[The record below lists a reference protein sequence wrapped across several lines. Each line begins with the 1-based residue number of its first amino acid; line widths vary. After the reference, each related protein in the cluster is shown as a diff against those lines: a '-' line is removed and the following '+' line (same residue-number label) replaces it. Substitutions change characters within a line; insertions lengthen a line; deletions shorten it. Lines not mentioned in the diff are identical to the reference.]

1 MRSKEIDVKNSCNIT
16 QEERN
21 AFMERF
27 KSVCRKRGTTV
38 AAMQI
43 KLGKANAYFRN
54 MGFISESIA
63 EEVKQYIPDIN
74 IEYVNNGIGEQFIE
88 GIPRKIIEKEDKV
101 APKVKQVPLLS
112 TAAHG
117 GSLIGFDE
125 GDNIQ
130 CEMIMSPVTN
140 ADIALTVAGDS
151 MSPEYPNGCRVFIR
165 KINEAAFLDWG
176 CTYVLDT
183 INGIVIKNIF
193 PKDGDESKVVCR
205 SINPNYP
212 DFTISKVDV
221 RGWYKVVLQMSMK

>member
-1 MRSKEIDVKNSCNIT
+1 MRTKEVGVRNSCNIT
-16 QEERN
+16 QEERD
-21 AFMERF
+21 AFMERL
-27 KSVCRKRGTTV
+27 KAVCRKRGTTV
-38 AAMQI
+38 ASMQL

-54 MGFISESIA
+54 MGYITDSIA

-74 IEYVNNGIGEQFIE
+74 IEYVNSGVGEPFIE
-88 GIPRKIIEKEDKV
+88 GIPRKKIVEEVRNDL
-101 APKVKQVPLLS
+101 KVKQVPLLS

-125 GDNIQ
+125 GGNIQ
-130 CEMIMSPVTN
+130 CEMIMSPVNN

-165 KINEAAFLDWG
+165 RINEAAFLDWG

-193 PKDGDESKVVCR
+193 PVEGDESRVICR

-212 DFTISKVDV
+212 DFSVSKTDV

>member
-1 MRSKEIDVKNSCNIT
+1 MRTKEIDVKNSCNIT

-88 GIPRKIIEKEDKV
+88 GIPRKIIGKEDKV
-101 APKVKQVPLLS
+101 APIVKQVPLLS

-125 GDNIQ
+125 GNNIQ
-130 CEMIMSPVTN
+130 CEMIMSPVNN

-165 KINEAAFLDWG
+165 RINEAAFLDWG

-193 PKDGDESKVVCR
+193 PVEGDESRVACR

-212 DFTISKVDV
+212 DFTVSKTDV

>member
-1 MRSKEIDVKNSCNIT
+1 MRTKDIDVKNSCNIT

-38 AAMQI
+38 AALQI

-54 MGFISESIA
+54 MGYITESIA

-88 GIPRKIIEKEDKV
+88 GIPRKMIEKEDKA

-165 KINEAAFLDWG
+165 RINEAAFLDWG

>member
-1 MRSKEIDVKNSCNIT
+1 MRTKGIDVKNSCNIT

-27 KSVCRKRGTTV
+27 KTVCRQRGTTV

-54 MGFISESIA
+54 MGYISEFIG
-63 EEVKQYIPDIN
+63 EEIKEYIPDIN
-74 IEYVNNGIGEQFIE
+74 IEYVNEGIGEPFIS
-88 GIPRKIIEKEDKV
+88 GIPRKKIEKEDKLI
-101 APKVKQVPLLS
+101 AQVKQVPLLS

-117 GSLIGFDE
+117 GSLIGFD
-125 GDNIQ
+125 DANNIQ
-130 CEMIMSPVTN
+130 CEMIMSPVSN

-165 KINEAAFLDWG
+165 RINEAAFLDWG

-183 INGIVIKNIF
+183 INGVVIKNIF
-193 PKDGDESKVVCR
+193 PMEGDESKVVCR

-212 DFTISKVDV
+212 DFAVSKTDV

>member
-1 MRSKEIDVKNSCNIT
+1 MRTKEVGVRNSCNIT
-16 QEERN
+16 QEERD
-21 AFMERF
+21 AFMERL

-38 AAMQI
+38 ASMQL

-54 MGFISESIA
+54 MGYITDSIA
-63 EEVKQYIPDIN
+63 EEIKVYIPDIN
-74 IEYVNNGIGEQFIE
+74 IEYVNSGVGEPFIE
-88 GIPRKIIEKEDKV
+88 GIPRKKIVEEVRNDL
-101 APKVKQVPLLS
+101 KVKQVPLLS

-125 GDNIQ
+125 GNNIQ
-130 CEMIMSPVTN
+130 CEMIMSPVNN

-193 PKDGDESKVVCR
+193 PVEGDESRVVCR

-212 DFTISKVDV
+212 DFSVSKTDV

>member
-1 MRSKEIDVKNSCNIT
+1 MRTKEIDVKNSCNIT

-38 AAMQI
+38 AAIQI

-88 GIPRKIIEKEDKV
+88 GIPRKMIEKEDKV

-125 GDNIQ
+125 GNNIQ

-165 KINEAAFLDWG
+165 RINEAAFLDWG

-183 INGIVIKNIF
+183 INGIVIKNIL

>member
-1 MRSKEIDVKNSCNIT
+1 MRTKEIDVKNSCNIT

-88 GIPRKIIEKEDKV
+88 GIPSKMIEKEDKI

-165 KINEAAFLDWG
+165 RINEAAFLDWG

>member
-1 MRSKEIDVKNSCNIT
+1 MRTKGIDVKNSCNIT

-27 KSVCRKRGTTV
+27 KTVCRQRGTTV

-63 EEVKQYIPDIN
+63 EEVKEYIPDIN
-74 IEYVNNGIGEQFIE
+74 IEYVNNGVGEPFIE
-88 GIPRKIIEKEDKV
+88 GSPRRQISEKGRDGGR
-101 APKVKQVPLLS
+101 VKDVPLLS

-125 GDNIQ
+125 GNNIQ
-130 CEMIMSPVTN
+130 CEMIMSPITN
-140 ADIALTVAGDS
+140 ADIALTVTGDS

-165 KINEAAFLDWG
+165 RINEAAFLDWG

-193 PKDGDESKVVCR
+193 PTEGDETRVTCR

-212 DFTISKVDV
+212 DFTISKMDV

>member
-1 MRSKEIDVKNSCNIT
+1 MRTKGIDVKNSCNIT

-88 GIPRKIIEKEDKV
+88 GIPSKMIEKEDKI

-125 GDNIQ
+125 GDHIQ

-165 KINEAAFLDWG
+165 RINEAAFLDWG

>member
-1 MRSKEIDVKNSCNIT
+1 MRTKNVDVKNSCNIT

-88 GIPRKIIEKEDKV
+88 GIPRKMIEKEDKV
-101 APKVKQVPLLS
+101 APKAKQVPLLS

-165 KINEAAFLDWG
+165 RINEAAFLDWG

>member
-1 MRSKEIDVKNSCNIT
+1 MRTKGIDVKNSCNIT

-27 KSVCRKRGTTV
+27 KTVCRQRGTTV

-54 MGFISESIA
+54 MGYISEFIG
-63 EEVKQYIPDIN
+63 EEIKEYIPDIN
-74 IEYVNNGIGEQFIE
+74 IEYVNEGIGEPFIS
-88 GIPRKIIEKEDKV
+88 GIPRKKIEKEDKPI
-101 APKVKQVPLLS
+101 AQVKQVPLLS

-117 GSLIGFDE
+117 GSLIGFD
-125 GDNIQ
+125 DANNIQ
-130 CEMIMSPVTN
+130 CEMIMSPVSN

-165 KINEAAFLDWG
+165 RINEAAFLDWG

-183 INGIVIKNIF
+183 INGVVIKNIF
-193 PKDGDESKVVCR
+193 PMEGDESKVVCR

-212 DFTISKVDV
+212 DFAVSKPDV
-221 RGWYKVVLQMSMK
+221 RGWYNVVLQMSMK